1 MGELLNWWNFVFALP
16 LAVGLLLSLGVVLM
30 GAHSDHA
37 HDGDADH
44 GHGDHP
50 DPGDHGHGS
59 PLGDL
64 AGFFGFGRGISLSL
78 LLPMLM
84 ATWGLVGLVSNN
96 WLSSF
101 LPPALF
107 FPVSAL
113 LGLLGAALVGQGL
126 ARLMGRLFAS
136 RKSAIQTG
144 DLVGMWG
151 RAAFRVTAT
160 GGAANV
166 RDRFGNIHR
175 VVCQTLPGEPELE
188 AGREILVLDY
198 DKERGVYLVQA
209 HPFPQEARPN

>member
-1 MGELLNWWNFVFALP
+1 MNPLGELLNWWNFVFALP

-30 GAHSDHA
+30 DAHGDHT

-59 PLGDL
+59 APGDL
-64 AGFFGFGRGISLSL
+64 AGLFGFGRGVSLSL

-113 LGLLGAALVGQGL
+113 WACWALPW
-126 ARLMGRLFAS
+126 
-136 RKSAIQTG
+136 
-144 DLVGMWG
+144 WG
-151 RAAFRVTAT
+151 RTW
-160 GGAANV
+160 
-166 RDRFGNIHR
+166 
-175 VVCQTLPGEPELE
+175 PG
-188 AGREILVLDY
+188 
-198 DKERGVYLVQA
+198 
-209 HPFPQEARPN
+209 